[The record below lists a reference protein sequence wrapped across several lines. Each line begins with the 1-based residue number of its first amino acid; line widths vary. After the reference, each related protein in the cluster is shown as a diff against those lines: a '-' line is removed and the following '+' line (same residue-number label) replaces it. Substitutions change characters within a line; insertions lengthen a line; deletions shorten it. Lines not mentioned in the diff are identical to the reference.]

1 MAKMY
6 MISSSNIM
14 VVYVF
19 SILYIF
25 ICFVFFLMERNMIEN
40 VVKKTKTK
48 VTKMS
53 TPELILFLYK
63 YFTGKKRG
71 KRGQLLAEESRPH

>member
-1 MAKMY
+1 
-6 MISSSNIM
+6 M

-53 TPELILFLYK
+53 IPELILFL

-71 KRGQLLAEESRPH
+71 KRGQLLAEVSRHHSTDE

>member
-48 VTKMS
+48 VNEMS
-53 TPELILFLYK
+53 ISELILFLYK

-71 KRGQLLAEESRPH
+71 KEGH